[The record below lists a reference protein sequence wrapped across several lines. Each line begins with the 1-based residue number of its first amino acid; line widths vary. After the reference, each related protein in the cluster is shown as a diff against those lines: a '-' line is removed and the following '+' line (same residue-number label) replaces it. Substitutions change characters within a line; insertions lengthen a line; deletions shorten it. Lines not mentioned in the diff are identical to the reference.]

1 MSDDQSDM
9 AKSIVY
15 SQNPLLYEGAAE
27 QPRGAPFS
35 FSYKKEQ
42 ENNQTFDRIEQVW
55 SASGVGRG
63 SDDQQFAPLERKGT
77 VVAETQDY
85 QNKMDLAQKHSGL
98 RSKTAKLAARKRP
111 RMTNQLNSGNVTK
124 TSFYN

>member
-15 SQNPLLYEGAAE
+15 SQNPLLYEGTAE
-27 QPRGAPFS
+27 QPRPAPFS

-42 ENNQTFDRIEQVW
+42 EENPTFDRTEQVW
-55 SASGVGRG
+55 SPNGVVRAND
-63 SDDQQFAPLERKGT
+63 DDQFMALERKGT
-77 VVAETQDY
+77 LAGEIQDY
-85 QNKMDLAQKHSGL
+85 QNRMELSQKHTGL

-111 RMTNQLNSGNVTK
+111 RMSN
-124 TSFYN
+124 